1 MAQNTVNDPS
11 PAYEG
16 MELDRKLARTLLYD
30 GQRGIR
36 AKGETYLPK
45 YEGEDGSASDKTSEY
60 GGRLSR
66 SYLVNFYADT
76 VQSFVGRVFQRPLV
90 QSEDMPES
98 IRLMWENIDNAGTHG
113 DNFVQRCAIDSLG
126 QGLSHILVD
135 FQRPDGEFPTEEA
148 ERLAGVRPY
157 WVNIRADKMIE
168 AAAQTVNGRPYL
180 QRARARLAS
189 TEIDGYDYSGV
200 NQVKEFLMGAYTD
213 EELFYAVWKL
223 WQEDPE
229 TGEWYQVAGPYS
241 MEPSRKATYEQRLLF
256 IEPPIV
262 AMYGGRREGFFRAKP
277 LLQSQ
282 ADLNLQ
288 HYQKK
293 SDLDNIER
301 IANVPVL
308 VLEGGAGAS
317 DDMAR
322 MEVGAYRLVGT
333 PEGQTLKYLEI
344 QGAGIT
350 HAKDSLR
357 HLEEHI
363 RLVGKEPM
371 VRKATGT
378 ELATTR
384 LLDEA
389 STLTQAQAVA
399 MSWVGSVN
407 RCLDLTA
414 AWMGIPTAG
423 SVSISEDVM
432 EALSRPE
439 GFEDVLRLLE
449 LGAIAPESAQE
460 EARRYGVL
468 DRDFDIEQD
477 AERRQAAPPLI

>member
-1 MAQNTVNDPS
+1 
-11 PAYEG
+11 
-16 MELDRKLARTLLYD
+16 MELDRELARTMLYD

-36 AKGETYLPK
+36 SGGEKYLPK
-45 YEGEDGSASDKTSEY
+45 YEGEDGAATDLKSEY

-66 SYLVNFYADT
+66 SFLVNFYADT

-90 QSEDMPES
+90 LSKDMPES
-98 IRLMWENIDNAGTHG
+98 IKVTWENIDNAGTHG
-113 DNFVQRCAIDSLG
+113 DIFFHRAAIDSLG
-126 QGLSHILVD
+126 QGISHVLVD
-135 FQRPDGEFPTEEA
+135 FQRPDVEFSTEEA

-157 WVNIRADKMIE
+157 FVNIRADKMIE
-168 AAAQTVNGRPYL
+168 ALGRTINGRPYL
-180 QRARARLAS
+180 QRARVRAS
-189 TEIDGYDYSGV
+189 TTEVDGYDYSGL
-200 NQVKEFLMGAYTD
+200 NQVKEYLMGGYD
-213 EELFYAVWKL
+213 EEEIAYATWVL
-223 WQEDPE
+223 WEQDPE
-229 TGEWYQVAGPYS
+229 TKDWSVASGPFP
-241 MEPSRKATYEQRLLF
+241 MEPSRKATYEQRLMF
-256 IEPPIV
+256 VEPPIV
-262 AMYGGRREGFFRAKP
+262 PMYGGRREGFFRGKP

-308 VLEGGAGAS
+308 VLEGGSGAA
-317 DDMAR
+317 DEMAK
-322 MEVGAYRLVGT
+322 MEIGAYRLVGT
-333 PEGQTLKYLEI
+333 PDGVTLKYLEVE
-344 QGAGIT
+344 GAGIA

-357 HLEEHI
+357 HLEDHI

-399 MSWVGSVN
+399 LSWIGTIN
-407 RCLDLTA
+407 RCLELTA

-423 SVSISEDVM
+423 TVSIAEDVM
-432 EALSRPE
+432 EALARPE
-439 GFEDVLRLLE
+439 GFDEVLRLLE
-449 LGAIAPESAQE
+449 LGALSPEAAQE

-468 DRDFDIEQD
+468 DREFDIVTD
-477 AERRQAAPPLI
+477 AERRQSAPPLI